1 MKNKDAE
8 KIKEL
13 EKEIGELKDI
23 RRTNENLE
31 KKSAKNEKRYNE
43 EKKKREE
50 LESQKNTLEYQ
61 LKEQMGIAEAQS
73 EKVKFLMQE
82 V

>member
-31 KKSAKNEKRYNE
+31 KKSTKNEKRYNE

-61 LKEQMGIAEAQS
+61 LKE
-73 EKVKFLMQE
+73 
-82 V
+82 